1 MKTIDI
7 QPPLQ
12 VSAAPSQPIVLTLG
26 FFDGVHRGHQAVI
39 KTGKKIALAKKIPL
53 AVMTFNIHPA
63 VVYRGV
69 SETDIRYLSTRE
81 EKIKIMQSLG
91 VDYLY
96 VVHFTP
102 DFAALTPQ
110 AFVDQYL
117 VGLKADTVVA
127 GFDYTY
133 GKRDVASMALLP
145 KYARGRFDVISVPEL
160 AEDGQ
165 KVSSTRIRH
174 ALDSR
179 EIDTAN
185 DFLGYTYT
193 TAGKVVH
200 GEARGRLLG
209 FPTINL
215 ETLGQQRLP
224 GIGIYAVK
232 VKVGTTWYLGMA
244 SIGRNVTFGAD
255 RDVTLEI
262 NLLDFNQMIY
272 GETVQVR
279 WYHYLRG
286 EVKFAGA
293 DALIDQLKKDETAVR
308 DYFAAKKG

>member
-145 KYARGRFDVISVPEL
+145 KYACV
-160 AEDGQ
+160 
-165 KVSSTRIRH
+165 
-174 ALDSR
+174 
-179 EIDTAN
+179 
-185 DFLGYTYT
+185 
-193 TAGKVVH
+193 
-200 GEARGRLLG
+200 
-209 FPTINL
+209 
-215 ETLGQQRLP
+215 
-224 GIGIYAVK
+224 
-232 VKVGTTWYLGMA
+232 
-244 SIGRNVTFGAD
+244 
-255 RDVTLEI
+255 
-262 NLLDFNQMIY
+262 
-272 GETVQVR
+272 
-279 WYHYLRG
+279 
-286 EVKFAGA
+286 
-293 DALIDQLKKDETAVR
+293 
-308 DYFAAKKG
+308 